1 MYLKSGLTR
10 GVTFHGNDLIRER
23 LLYWLKSWMTVFCIL
38 LYILGPVM
46 NICHNQQNGRVA
58 HPTNCAKYYNCTDQS
73 HPVLQ
78 ECPYPFLYSPIHM
91 SCQNFE
97 YVQCHQRYE
106 PKAPCEYKDHQNL
119 NKHNNYIKE
128 GIWISSLFT
137 FIYTSKVTVV
147 WLSCDWHAIFI
158 WLVILLGMQ
167 YHRVIMK
174 RKLTVMFNN
183 STNIGK
189 TNTHP
194 LKPWNIWHWK
204 SRPWLETDIK

>member
-1 MYLKSGLTR
+1 MPVPSQGHYG
-10 GVTFHGNDLIRER
+10 FH
-23 LLYWLKSWMTVFCIL
+23 SFPVV
-38 LYILGPVM
+38 LGPVM

-73 HPVLQ
+73 HPMLQ

-119 NKHNNYIKE
+119 NIHNNYMYLHIKE

-167 YHRVIMK
+167 YHCVIMK

-194 LKPWNIWHWK
+194 SNHGTYAESCKTL
-204 SRPWLETDIK
+204 TDKMYIFKLFYFGCYKFFLP